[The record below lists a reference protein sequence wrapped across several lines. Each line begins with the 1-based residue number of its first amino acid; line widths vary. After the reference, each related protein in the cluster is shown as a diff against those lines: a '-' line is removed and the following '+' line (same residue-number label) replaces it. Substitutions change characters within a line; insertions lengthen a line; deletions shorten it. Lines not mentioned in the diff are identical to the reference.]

1 MNYDCIIPLGSDCAV
16 SFLLKN
22 SNLKKET
29 TLFEWFVTNSL
40 QKISNIIYKIANNI
54 EVELITGNLS
64 LGNISLD
71 DNDIYTGHYTFN
83 EYISIYDRRKKRL
96 IDSIKNKKKILFIRI
111 DFSDY
116 KYTENDINIFI
127 NSIKYINQNID
138 EMKLLLITI
147 NSLELYNP
155 FLINKT
161 IDKDIILNDP
171 HYNGKTVKEFINILQ
186 EIS

>member
-83 EYISIYDRRKKRL
+83 EYISIYDR
-96 IDSIKNKKKILFIRI
+96 N
-111 DFSDY
+111 
-116 KYTENDINIFI
+116 
-127 NSIKYINQNID
+127 NSCNRY
-138 EMKLLLITI
+138 
-147 NSLELYNP
+147 
-155 FLINKT
+155 
-161 IDKDIILNDP
+161 
-171 HYNGKTVKEFINILQ
+171 H
-186 EIS
+186 

>member
-111 DFSDY
+111 DFSNY

-138 EMKLLLITI
+138 EMKLLLITEDI
-147 NSLELYNP
+147 LELKHP
-155 FLINKT
+155 FLINK
-161 IDKDIILNDP
+161 IISPSIRIRDP
-171 HYNGKTVKEFINILQ
+171 YFNNEYLKSFINILE
-186 EIS
+186 EI